1 MSRSLQV
8 LRPDSFAHGRRPV
21 TRVPDIKSNGYFSGK
36 ITGPATNR
44 KQCAQSWRSAD
55 PEPLTRC
62 GGRLRRTCRNGDA
75 FPCRRY
81 ALYSSCQ
88 LWVEVDSNSPQVAGR
103 NRPPDGN
110 ATELKLLGGKTG
122 HCNPPVAIGLPNS
135 AKVQGQLEPKAL
147 VGVLESVPVARH
159 IPETAPVEASPRLGP
174 LSLVVTDQNCCRVG
188 GCIDEV
194 VRYGVDPWSLTS
206 HTTQIISPGRKEMV
220 QDR

>member
-1 MSRSLQV
+1 MLARDVSVPQV
-8 LRPDSFAHGRRPV
+8 PDSFAHGRRPV

-159 IPETAPVEASPRLGP
+159 IPRDGP
-174 LSLVVTDQNCCRVG
+174 SRSQPPTG
-188 GCIDEV
+188 ATSF
-194 VRYGVDPWSLTS
+194 VRDG
-206 HTTQIISPGRKEMV
+206 
-220 QDR
+220 